1 MNHEPNIWW
10 PLWMIDVFRVSESL
24 SLTIWNDPECRK
36 THPTYNALLL
46 EYSCMFTWCWWNLS
60 IVLRQNKTTY
70 YVCYSTR
77 CPICEDGLKGFLYVC
92 FGSFFKELYLAE
104 KIEKRPSYQ
113 LKISHRSPLESTFSI
128 WYTLY
133 ECPNVLCFPHK

>member
-1 MNHEPNIWW
+1 MIWTFYGFLVHTVMNHEPNIWW

-70 YVCYSTR
+70 TMYVIVQGIPFVEMVS
-77 CPICEDGLKGFLYVC
+77 KGFLYVW
-92 FGSFFKELYLAE
+92 FGSFFKDLYLAE
-104 KIEKRPSYQ
+104 KYKKAEG
-113 LKISHRSPLESTFSI
+113 SI
-128 WYTLY
+128 GNFT
-133 ECPNVLCFPHK
+133 